1 MILWKNLLLVST
13 IVLQTLAFAPDVIVG
28 NARRRFVPSTSWTVP
43 TIRNGDC
50 TTVNHSLLWAGKGF
64 GTKERTTKTKT
75 KSNEMQQEIKNDGSS
90 TSTFPPMSKDE
101 ISQWMNHI
109 PVYAVT
115 DMKNDSTKAIQLNEK
130 AVVYFFMSPV
140 VAEAHKRKLEE
151 AMTKKESGGD
161 DGNGGGGG
169 DGGELTVS
177 GMFLGKIWFD
187 FLHPQSQEEDIEYRL
202 VPDPRDL
209 TSARTILSMESP
221 EYQEDLNSKG
231 DDDRGGGD
239 DDDGDHENDDI
250 DIDVDFDW
258 SDPTL
263 TAFTQPYN
271 EIPLFFIDS
280 MPLTDKNEEVMKVLN
295 QMVSSSYMF
304 FSSQNMFRV
313 LDKLQASGESL
324 DSSNDALCS
333 LYEVVKL
340 MQDTSTVDFRNIVLI
355 PPAPIEDGTVSDSV
369 LAKQLEDPSSLLS
382 QSFFLPLYQR

>member
-1 MILWKNLLLVST
+1 MSLWKSLLFVST
-13 IVLQTLAFAPDVIVG
+13 IVLQTLAFAPDVIVS
-28 NARRRFVPSTSWTVP
+28 NARRRFVPSTSLTVP

-50 TTVNHSLLWAGKGF
+50 RVNHSLLWAGKGF
-64 GTKERTTKTKT
+64 GTKEPTTKTKS
-75 KSNEMQQEIKNDGSS
+75 KSSKEIQQETKNDSSS

-115 DMKNDSTKAIQLNEK
+115 DVKNDSTKAIDLNGK
-130 AVVYFFMSPV
+130 AVVYFFMSPI

-151 AMTKKESGGD
+151 AMTKKESGD
-161 DGNGGGGG
+161 DG
-169 DGGELTVS
+169 DSGELTVS

-187 FLHPQSQEEDIEYRL
+187 FLHPQNQEEDPVEYRL
-202 VPDPRDL
+202 VPDPRDF
-209 TSARTILSMESP
+209 TAARTILSMESG
-221 EYQEDLNSKG
+221 QEDLNSKG
-231 DDDRGGGD
+231 DDDSGGGD
-239 DDDGDHENDDI
+239 EDDDHEDDDI
-250 DIDVDFDW
+250 DIDVNFDW

-295 QMVSSSYMF
+295 QMVSSSYFF